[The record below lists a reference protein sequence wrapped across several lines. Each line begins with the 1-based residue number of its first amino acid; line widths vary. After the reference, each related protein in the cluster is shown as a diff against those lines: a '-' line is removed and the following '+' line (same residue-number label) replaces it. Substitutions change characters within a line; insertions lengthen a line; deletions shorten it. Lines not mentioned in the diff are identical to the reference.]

1 MAGTP
6 DQIAE
11 RWANGLGGASEK
23 IRAGVEAVTVAPG
36 AMAARQ
42 KSVYLA
48 NVQASADKWA
58 RNTGAV
64 SLSDWKLA
72 MTEKGLARIGAGAS
86 AAKSKM
92 AAFMGK
98 LLPYV
103 ASGRSTLPAR
113 GSFEQNKARAV
124 AWIDYMHKFS
134 AK

>member
-6 DQIAE
+6 DQIAQ
-11 RWANGLGGASEK
+11 RWAAGLAGAGDK
-23 IRAGVEAVTVAPG
+23 IRSGVEAVTVSPG
-36 AMAARQ
+36 QAAARQ
-42 KSVYLA
+42 KNVYLA

-64 SLSDWKLA
+64 TLADWKQS
-72 MTEKGLARIGAGAS
+72 MTEKGISRIGAGATAS
-86 AAKSKM
+86 QPKFAN
-92 AAFMGK
+92 FMGK

-103 ASGRSTLPAR
+103 ASGRQSLPAR
-113 GSFEQNKARAV
+113 GTFEQNKARAS